1 MIDELL
7 NKYDTIRK
15 VNRLI
20 AEETKSINENS
31 PPSEMYHTIRM
42 LRTEVGEAIKDFPTQ
57 KMFERHTLIDT
68 DGKCMICGADLKSIR
83 ENISYCF
90 KCGRRIDKR
99 EEI

>member
-7 NKYDTIRK
+7 NKYDTVRK

-42 LRTEVGEAIKDFPTQ
+42 LRTEVGEDIKDFPT
-57 KMFERHTLIDT
+57 
-68 DGKCMICGADLKSIR
+68 
-83 ENISYCF
+83 
-90 KCGRRIDKR
+90 
-99 EEI
+99 